1 MKFIKALVFHKRN
14 WPKANKF
21 LYSCNYISIKF
32 PLENKKTTFFSANRF
47 NLLSIYE
54 RDYANGNQDLLSW
67 CKKILCYVYA
77 FIMTC
82 NISFRFVFTMAQIP
96 YYMGHPHI

>member
-32 PLENKKTTFFSANRF
+32 PLENKKATFFSANRF

-67 CKKILCYVYA
+67 CKKLLKKNIIIIL
-77 FIMTC
+77 T
-82 NISFRFVFTMAQIP
+82 Q
-96 YYMGHPHI
+96 